1 MTDWCLTCGQFAE
14 LEAHH
19 VAGRNNHRALTVALC
34 PECHRVLSGWQL
46 ASGVELDAAAE
57 RTELDATRALVVGAM
72 QLLQLFAQRH
82 AECSWLPADLLTHSG
97 RAASRM
103 LDGCGPADRPGRWL
117 PDPTVP
123 PCEATPVG
131 WPEAAELA
139 RTSQFAALVIELAQI
154 LGEPPPIPAEQLTDI
169 AADPR
174 KFAEAFRG
182 LQADESATEQLL
194 QLLDSYLAMGR
205 RTIQA
210 LLNCGDPSLLDEP
223 RVEEA
228 QLWFDT
234 GLRLLAETLTQV
246 DAAGQREPS

>member
-19 VAGRNNHRALTVALC
+19 VAGRHNHPTLTVALC
-34 PECHRVLSGWQL
+34 PECHRVLSAWQL
-46 ASGVELDAAAE
+46 ASGVQLDAAAE
-57 RTELDATRALVVGAM
+57 RTELDATRALVVGVM

-82 AECSWLPADLLTHSG
+82 AECSWIPAELLTHSG

-123 PCEATPVG
+123 PCEATPVD

-139 RTSQFAALVIELAQI
+139 RSSQFAALVIELAQI

-174 KFAEAFRG
+174 KFAEAFRR
-182 LQADESATEQLL
+182 LPVDEAGSMRVL

-228 QLWFDT
+228 RLWFDT
-234 GLRLLAETLTQV
+234 GLRLLAETLAQV
-246 DAAGQREPS
+246 DVTRQREPS